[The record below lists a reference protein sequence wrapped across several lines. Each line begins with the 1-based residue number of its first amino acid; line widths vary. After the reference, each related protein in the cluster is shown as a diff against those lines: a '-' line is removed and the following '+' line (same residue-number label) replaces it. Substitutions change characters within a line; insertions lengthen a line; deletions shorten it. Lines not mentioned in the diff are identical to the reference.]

1 MPTPDTRQFT
11 LIGASA
17 GKVRAAKY
25 GDRDHIVIPV
35 VALVGDV
42 IIEALGSN
50 GPEFV
55 PGNVVERSTP
65 TWSDEPV
72 VMDHP
77 IADDGRLLSA
87 KEPTRLAESSFG
99 RVFFPRYADGRLHVE
114 AWLDESRAAAMGAS
128 DTIAR
133 MKAGETVEVSIG
145 ANVTIEKR
153 DGMHGGKP
161 YSAVWT
167 SIVPDHLAIGLR
179 GAKGAC
185 SVEMG
190 CGAPRSARYQ
200 VTNDGG
206 LAPQEDAMQVDPE
219 PAVRGAFSRLIERLQ
234 AALNPE
240 ETETTGAEQRA
251 ACSCQENHDSGE
263 TKGDRMAENAA
274 TKERVKA
281 LIDNPRSPFKAVDE
295 VLLLSASEER
305 LAEWEATF
313 AAVADPTPE
322 PQPVPVAETPI
333 PVPAPVP
340 EPVAVAARRN
350 NQITDDELARMRA
363 ALRREEQ
370 RDADHKADLVAN
382 LRGAQSRFNEARL
395 NTMTIEQLEDVA
407 ALVGVQSPEVD
418 YSLSRVPRAAAA
430 VESIE
435 PPDTWG
441 IAKKLAAQRGV
452 N

>member
-1 MPTPDTRQFT
+1 
-11 LIGASA
+11 
-17 GKVRAAKY
+17 
-25 GDRDHIVIPV
+25 
-35 VALVGDV
+35 
-42 IIEALGSN
+42 
-50 GPEFV
+50 
-55 PGNVVERSTP
+55 
-65 TWSDEPV
+65 
-72 VMDHP
+72 
-77 IADDGRLLSA
+77 
-87 KEPTRLAESSFG
+87 
-99 RVFFPRYADGRLHVE
+99 
-114 AWLDESRAAAMGAS
+114 
-128 DTIAR
+128 
-133 MKAGETVEVSIG
+133 
-145 ANVTIEKR
+145 
-153 DGMHGGKP
+153 
-161 YSAVWT
+161 
-167 SIVPDHLAIGLR
+167 
-179 GAKGAC
+179 
-185 SVEMG
+185 
-190 CGAPRSARYQ
+190 
-200 VTNDGG
+200 
-206 LAPQEDAMQVDPE
+206 
-219 PAVRGAFSRLIERLQ
+219 
-234 AALNPE
+234 
-240 ETETTGAEQRA
+240 
-251 ACSCQENHDSGE
+251 
-263 TKGDRMAENAA
+263 MAENAA